1 MLEKVWIAFF
11 FIVIAVWV
19 LVLTASIYPTIYGI
33 EILVDSDIDL
43 TYFTLPIL
51 GFNLIYVFMLITIFI
66 LYLGAYSSV
75 RKYQLKM
82 KERVSD
88 RFRNQMELCSI
99 IIPARNEESVIKRT
113 VLDCLKQTYQKIEI
127 IVICHNCSDRTYD
140 EAKVDD
146 PRVKVF
152 DLQTKE
158 AGKGIALNFGVEKS
172 SGNYIMVL
180 DSDGLLTRD
189 FLENALPLFEGNYCA
204 VQGRYIPS
212 NRSFNFVTRM
222 LALEGDLWSTPF
234 MTIRTWLGRRCPL
247 GGTGYIIRK
256 DILLKVGMFANHLVD
271 DYELTFRLLRKG
283 YKIAFAPL
291 SINYD
296 EKPPTLDFML
306 RQRARWAKGFIDL
319 LGTRIADRS
328 DIVGHIFWLNPI
340 AALTGFIMLM
350 IPGFAALHYLIY
362 DYYPYTYSYM
372 PLTIWFMLTGALF
385 VLQAAVLIKEY
396 GWRGFAYAAQIPLFL
411 PFSQYWFVS
420 FVRAFTIKSWASTKT
435 THGFVR
441 QQSPEKAW
449 QMQHDSIP

>member
-1 MLEKVWIAFF
+1 LLEKVWIAFF

-256 DILLKVGMFANHLVD
+256 DILLKVGVFANHLVD

-441 QQSPEKAW
+441 QQSPEKVW

>member
-51 GFNLIYVFMLITIFI
+51 GFNLIYVFMLITILT

-82 KERVSD
+82 MERVPD

-256 DILLKVGMFANHLVD
+256 DILLKVGVFANHLVD

>member
-256 DILLKVGMFANHLVD
+256 DILLEVGIFANHLVD

-372 PLTIWFMLTGALF
+372 PLTIWFMMTGALF

>member
-256 DILLKVGMFANHLVD
+256 DILLKVGVFANHLVD

>member
-51 GFNLIYVFMLITIFI
+51 GFNLIYVFMLITIFT

-88 RFRNQMELCSI
+88 RFRNQTELCSI

-113 VLDCLKQTYQKIEI
+113 VLDCLKQTYQKIEV
-127 IVICHNCSDRTYD
+127 IVICHNCSDSTYN

-158 AGKGIALNFGVEKS
+158 AGKGIALNFAVEKS

-189 FLENALPLFEGNYCA
+189 FIENALPLFDGNHSA

-328 DIVGHIFWLNPI
+328 DIVGHIFWLNPV
-340 AALTGFIMLM
+340 AAVTGFIMLM
-350 IPGFAALHYLIY
+350 IPGFAVLHYMIY
-362 DYYPYTYSYM
+362 DYFPFTYAYM
-372 PLTIWFMLTGALF
+372 PLSIWFMVTGALF
-385 VLQAAVLIKEY
+385 VLQATVLIMEY
-396 GWRGFAYAAQIPLFL
+396 GWRGFAYAALIPLFL
-411 PFSQYWFVS
+411 PFSLYWFVS

-435 THGFVR
+435 AHGFVK
-441 QQSPEKAW
+441 QQTPENAW

>member
-1 MLEKVWIAFF
+1 
-11 FIVIAVWV
+11 
-19 LVLTASIYPTIYGI
+19 
-33 EILVDSDIDL
+33 
-43 TYFTLPIL
+43 
-51 GFNLIYVFMLITIFI
+51 MLITIFT

-256 DILLKVGMFANHLVD
+256 DILLKVGIFANHLVD

>member
-1 MLEKVWIAFF
+1 LLEKVWIAFF

-51 GFNLIYVFMLITIFI
+51 GFNLIYVFMLITIFT

>member
-1 MLEKVWIAFF
+1 LLEKVWIAFF

-51 GFNLIYVFMLITIFI
+51 GFNLIYVFMLITILT

-82 KERVSD
+82 MERVPD

-256 DILLKVGMFANHLVD
+256 DILLKVGIFANHLVD

>member
-51 GFNLIYVFMLITIFI
+51 GFNLIYVFMLITIFT

-75 RKYQLKM
+75 RKHQLKM

-256 DILLKVGMFANHLVD
+256 DILLKVGVFANHLVD

-283 YKIAFAPL
+283 YRIAFAPL

-372 PLTIWFMLTGALF
+372 PLTIWFMMTGALF

>member
-1 MLEKVWIAFF
+1 LLEKVWIAFF

-19 LVLTASIYPTIYGI
+19 LVLTASIYPRIYGI
-33 EILVDSDIDL
+33 EILVDPDIDL

-51 GFNLIYVFMLITIFI
+51 GFNLIYVFMLITIFT

-256 DILLKVGMFANHLVD
+256 GILLKVGMFANHLVD

>member
-1 MLEKVWIAFF
+1 LLEKVWIAFF

-51 GFNLIYVFMLITIFI
+51 GFNLIYVFMLITIFT

-396 GWRGFAYAAQIPLFL
+396 GWRGFAYAVQIPLFL

>member
-1 MLEKVWIAFF
+1 
-11 FIVIAVWV
+11 
-19 LVLTASIYPTIYGI
+19 
-33 EILVDSDIDL
+33 VDPDIDL

-51 GFNLIYVFMLITIFI
+51 GFNLIYVFMLITILT

-82 KERVSD
+82 MERVPD

-256 DILLKVGMFANHLVD
+256 DILLKVGVFANHLVD

>member
-1 MLEKVWIAFF
+1 M
-11 FIVIAVWV
+11 
-19 LVLTASIYPTIYGI
+19 LTASIYPRIYGI
-33 EILVDSDIDL
+33 EILVDTDTDL

-51 GFNLIYVFMLITIFI
+51 GFNLVYVFMLIMIFT
-66 LYLGAYSSV
+66 LYLGAFTSV

-82 KERVSD
+82 KEKVSE

-99 IIPARNEESVIKRT
+99 VIPARNEESVIKRT
-113 VLDCLKQTYQKIEI
+113 VLDCLKQTYQKIEV
-127 IVICHNCSDRTYD
+127 IVICHNCSDRTYE
-140 EAKVDD
+140 EAKVNDT
-146 PRVKVF
+146 RVKVF
-152 DLQTKE
+152 NLQTKA

-180 DSDGLLTRD
+180 DSDGLLTQD
-189 FLENALPLFEGNYCA
+189 FLENALPLFEGDYCA

-212 NRSFNFVTRM
+212 NRGFNFVTRM

-247 GGTGYIIRK
+247 GGTGYIIKK
-256 DILLKVGMFANHLVD
+256 DILLEVGMFANHLVD
-271 DYELTFRLLRKG
+271 DYELTFRLLRRG

-340 AALTGFIMLM
+340 AAVTGFIMLM
-350 IPGFAALHYLIY
+350 IPGFAAVHYLIY
-362 DYYPYTYSYM
+362 DYYPYTYAYM
-372 PLTIWFMLTGALF
+372 PLTIWFMMTGLLF

-411 PFSQYWFVS
+411 PFSHYWFVS
-420 FVRAFTIKSWASTKT
+420 FIRAFTIKSWASTKT
-435 THGFVR
+435 AHGFVKKK
-441 QQSPEKAW
+441 SPEKVW

>member
-1 MLEKVWIAFF
+1 LLEKVWIAFF

-51 GFNLIYVFMLITIFI
+51 GFNLIYVFMLITIFT

-256 DILLKVGMFANHLVD
+256 DILLEVGIFANHLVD

>member
-1 MLEKVWIAFF
+1 LLEKVWIAFF

-51 GFNLIYVFMLITIFI
+51 GFNLIYVFMLITIFT

-362 DYYPYTYSYM
+362 DYYPYTYSYL

-396 GWRGFAYAAQIPLFL
+396 GWRGFAYAVQIPLFL

>member
-1 MLEKVWIAFF
+1 
-11 FIVIAVWV
+11 
-19 LVLTASIYPTIYGI
+19 
-33 EILVDSDIDL
+33 
-43 TYFTLPIL
+43 
-51 GFNLIYVFMLITIFI
+51 
-66 LYLGAYSSV
+66 
-75 RKYQLKM
+75 
-82 KERVSD
+82 
-88 RFRNQMELCSI
+88 
-99 IIPARNEESVIKRT
+99 
-113 VLDCLKQTYQKIEI
+113 
-127 IVICHNCSDRTYD
+127 
-140 EAKVDD
+140 
-146 PRVKVF
+146 
-152 DLQTKE
+152 
-158 AGKGIALNFGVEKS
+158 
-172 SGNYIMVL
+172 MVL

-256 DILLKVGMFANHLVD
+256 DILLKVGVFANHLVD

>member
-1 MLEKVWIAFF
+1 LLEKVWIAFF

-51 GFNLIYVFMLITIFI
+51 GFNLIYVFMLITIFT

-256 DILLKVGMFANHLVD
+256 DILLEVGVFANHLVD